1 MQLGGGANEHQA
13 LMAGKYTKANDV
25 SSGMPYWM
33 SEGWNWPLS
42 ALWFKEGRW
51 RIGKKSDL
59 GTTEAGLQS
68 TNSPPCP
75 ESVGSNW
82 KYYDGEEWMDAL
94 GNAKMY
100 SKYDSTVHKGYK

>member
-1 MQLGGGANEHQA
+1 
-13 LMAGKYTKANDV
+13 
-25 SSGMPYWM
+25 MPYWM
-33 SEGWNWPLS
+33 QSDGTS
-42 ALWFKEGRW
+42 ALWFASGRW